1 MKFSIIIPNY
11 NKGQFIG
18 ECLDSIINQTLNKE
32 NYEIIV
38 IDDKSDDN
46 SLEVI
51 KNYDVKLF
59 HVDRKMAGGAR
70 NKGLDN
76 ANGEYIVFLDSD
88 DKLVDNTVLE
98 RLFNLIDN
106 EDIINLSYVRESKE
120 NNEIVHIDKD
130 MNTSISE
137 KIASSR
143 LLGCPTKCFKAS
155 LLENIRFDEE
165 CYYEDTSFTIEALCN
180 AKTQKDF
187 EGPFFVYRYVYG
199 SITRSK
205 EISAKKM
212 TDVLIQIVKFYY
224 FCDKFPEHKDAL
236 LKRIKKDRLP
246 ERLEIL
252 NNYFETGYNAFY
264 DVF

>member
-51 KNYDVKLF
+51 ENYDVKLF

-106 EDIINLSYVRESKE
+106 EDIINLCYVREFEKH
-120 NNEIVHIDKD
+120 NEIIDID
-130 MNTSISE
+130 MNTTLSE
-137 KIASSR
+137 KISSSR
-143 LLGCPTKCFKAS
+143 LLGCPTKCFKTS
-155 LLENIRFDEE
+155 LLKNIRFDEK

-180 AKTQKDF
+180 AKTQADF
-187 EGPFFVYRYVYG
+187 KEPFFTYRYVDG
-199 SITRSK
+199 SITKNK
-205 EISAKKM
+205 EITIKKM
-212 TDVLIQIVKFYY
+212 TDVLIQIAKFYY